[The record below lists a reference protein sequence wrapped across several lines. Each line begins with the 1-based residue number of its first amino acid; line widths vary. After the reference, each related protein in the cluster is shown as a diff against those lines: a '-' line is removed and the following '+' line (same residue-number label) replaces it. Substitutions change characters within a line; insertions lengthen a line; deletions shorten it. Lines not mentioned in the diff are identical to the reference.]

1 MQVKKQR
8 LELDMEQR
16 TCSKLGKEYIKAVY
30 CRSAYLTSMEE
41 EKGMREG
48 KMFGWHHGLDG
59 HESEQAPGVG
69 DEQGA

>member
-1 MQVKKQR
+1 MQAKKQQ
-8 LELDMEQR
+8 LELDMGLVP
-16 TCSKLGKEYIKAVY
+16 TGSNWTGSKLRKDYVKAVY

-59 HESEQAPGVG
+59 CESE
-69 DEQGA
+69 